1 MAAVAA
7 SWAAVGAALRA
18 GQVPAVEPP
27 LLPEEWTLLLAPPAV
42 FWLCV
47 AFWRAVVA
55 LFPNH
60 AAQHVLKGPAIRSP
74 SVTKAR
80 ANHTHECCIALRTLL
95 RGSRRAS
102 RAAQVVSY
110 TLAYQVVVTA
120 LQYCMWAAGRGRAE
134 AVPGGFA
141 NVGEWKACAV
151 QLVPALL
158 LMDMYYYWCHRFLHL
173 RIPYKCVWHNGGRA
187 STRNAASVRWAELL
201 LLRRYIHHMHHTVHV
216 PYACAAFYLHPL
228 EALMLDHGAAFC
240 AATLFPGM
248 RFWVVVFIQLL
259 LPVRACHEHMG
270 YVWPWDVDN
279 SRLGTRKV
287 THHGI
292 HHQPR
297 GHKWNYATPF
307 FTFTDDLFGTRYV
320 EKKVA

>member
-1 MAAVAA
+1 M
-7 SWAAVGAALRA
+7 
-18 GQVPAVEPP
+18 
-27 LLPEEWTLLLAPPAV
+27 
-42 FWLCV
+42 
-47 AFWRAVVA
+47 
-55 LFPNH
+55 
-60 AAQHVLKGPAIRSP
+60 
-74 SVTKAR
+74 
-80 ANHTHECCIALRTLL
+80 
-95 RGSRRAS
+95 
-102 RAAQVVSY
+102 SY
-110 TLAYQVVVTA
+110 TLAYQVVITA

-134 AVPGGFA
+134 PVPGGFA
-141 NVGEWKACAV
+141 NVGEWKACAM

-173 RIPYKCVWHNGGRA
+173 RIPYKYAWHALILSLQLPALSER
-187 STRNAASVRWAELL
+187 R

-216 PYACAAFYLHPL
+216 PYACAAFYLHPV
-228 EALMLDHGAAFC
+228 EALLLDHGAAFC

-279 SRLGTRKV
+279 SQLGTSKV